1 MSSDLLAEFDSFYRA
16 PQDAPSN
23 PTPPSND
30 LSFLGNTSQNGHMG
44 RVDVFSQRHTPATGP
59 TADIWG
65 DMSSFQQAAPQ
76 KPATSQ
82 DDMWGSF
89 EAVPEQDKA
98 KPPGRN
104 MGQVNYRQTA
114 SLPLQEKPEVVRR
127 STLDLFSGNTNDL
140 EHFSSY
146 RPTTKPLYQVP
157 PPSKPTPIRKS
168 SSGGE
173 ILFDADEISNEP
185 EDDDEFGDF
194 ETVTS
199 TAPVSQPQPL
209 LNDLFGATT
218 LGPKQTKKPSD
229 LLTASANLTSSML
242 PYPQAPKS
250 PSFQERNPFAE
261 LGLATKQLSSV
272 KSDDKP
278 KSASPVTAWPTFE
291 PTVAKPDLYR
301 DSPVAA
307 IQDEEEWGDFADLPP
322 ETPAVE
328 IAKAASGIE
337 ADAWAWDAAD
347 QVTEAA
353 QPVQT
358 APPTNIPPPSV
369 LLALFPPLFDLPQST
384 LFKAVANQPFSL
396 KNRIISDPTT
406 VDFLRA
412 YVLIAVVAARLIAGR
427 KLRWKR
433 DTLLSQAMKI
443 GPAAA
448 GGKGGMKLTG
458 VDKAEAT
465 REDREAAD
473 VVRAW
478 KEQLGRLRSAVA
490 VANSSIKDASS
501 HLVIP
506 EFNEAMHVKTQEGG
520 LTAPKP
526 CLICGLKREERIN
539 KVDVQVEDSFGE
551 WWVEHWGHRAC
562 RNFWMEHE
570 SKLKHR

>member
-16 PQDAPSN
+16 PQD
-23 PTPPSND
+23 TPPDLAPASNNI
-30 LSFLGNTSQNGHMG
+30 SVLGNTSQNKHMG
-44 RVDVFSQRHTPATGP
+44 NIDVFSQRLPPAVGP

-65 DMSSFQQAAPQ
+65 DISNFQQAAPQ
-76 KPATSQ
+76 KPATPQ
-82 DDMWGSF
+82 DDIWGSF
-89 EAVPEQDKA
+89 GAVPRSSEVKS
-98 KPPGRN
+98 PGIN
-104 MGQVNYRQTA
+104 ISQGNYRQTA
-114 SLPLQEKPEVVRR
+114 SLPMQDKPGIIRR

-140 EHFSSY
+140 EHVSSY
-146 RPTTKPLYQVP
+146 GPTTQTFYQAP
-157 PPSKPTPIRKS
+157 PPPKPTPVRKS

-173 ILFDADEISNEP
+173 ILFDAADEISNDP
-185 EDDDEFGDF
+185 EDDEFGDF

-199 TAPVSQPQPL
+199 TAPASQPLQSL
-209 LNDLFGATT
+209 TDLFGATT
-218 LGPKQTKKPSD
+218 LGPKQSKRPSD
-229 LLTASANLTSSML
+229 LLTASASLTSNVL

-272 KSDDKP
+272 KSEDKA

-291 PTVAKPDLYR
+291 PTVPKPDIYR
-301 DSPVAA
+301 DSPAA
-307 IQDEEEWGDFADLPP
+307 ATQDEEEWGDFADLPP
-322 ETPAVE
+322 EAPALE
-328 IAKAASGIE
+328 LAKATSGIE
-337 ADAWAWDAAD
+337 ADAWAWDTAD
-347 QVTEAA
+347 QITEAA
-353 QPVQT
+353 QPVEIT
-358 APPTNIPPPSV
+358 PPTNIPPPSI

-384 LFKAVANQPFSL
+384 LFKAVTNQPFSL
-396 KNRIISDPTT
+396 KNRIISDPAT

-412 YVLIAVVAARLIAGR
+412 YLLIAVVTARLIAGR

-458 VDKAEAT
+458 VDKAEAI

-473 VVRAW
+473 VVRVW
-478 KEQLGRLRSAVA
+478 REQLGRLRSAVA
-490 VANSSIKDASS
+490 VANSNFKDASS

-506 EFNEAMHVKTQEGG
+506 ELSEVMHIKTQEGA
-520 LTAPKP
+520 LMAPKP

-539 KVDVQVEDSFGE
+539 KVDVRVEDSFGE

-562 RNFWMEHE
+562 RNFWLEHE